1 MLVHFRNCWQG
12 GLGLSLSIKNY
23 QFNHSYHYHILAGGG
38 RGDLW
43 CPCQLPIANYESSMI
58 NIAMKTSSSW
68 QVVAGGT
75 EGQLAATRW
84 HWSAWIVILGERSD
98 NDTWYWYRSII
109 INTMTNSER
118 RDASDTRSD
127 PTGAVRA
134 GASSQLHCNGHR
146 HTTRDV
152 GGWSLLA
159 PVVIEGMGKKL
170 VRAHHPWCRW
180 VVLSS
185 LLSTSC
191 HCGLMQ
197 WFLS

>member
-1 MLVHFRNCWQG
+1 MLVHFWNCWQG

-43 CPCQLPIANYESSMI
+43 CPCQLPITNDESSMI

-84 HWSAWIVILGERSD
+84 HWSAWIIILGERCD
-98 NDTWYWYRSII
+98 NDNWYWSII
-109 INTMTNSER
+109 INTMINSDRNSWWKER
-118 RDASDTRSD
+118 CVWYQFRSH
-127 PTGAVRA
+127 RSR
-134 GASSQLHCNGHR
+134 SSRCQL
-146 HTTRDV
+146 TTTLQ
-152 GGWSLLA
+152 WA
-159 PVVIEGMGKKL
+159 P
-170 VRAHHPWCRW
+170 AHHPWCRW

-185 LLSTSC
+185 PLSTS
-191 HCGLMQ
+191 
-197 WFLS
+197 S